1 MKLPGILSMIQM
13 GSGLVFAIPLGLIG
27 FEFLTAGRTV
37 FGVGF
42 LLVAAAMLLLPEYIV
57 RRVGN
62 PRDWVLGLLP
72 FRRGD

>member
-1 MKLPGILSMIQM
+1 MKLPGILSMVQM
-13 GSGLVFAIPLGLIG
+13 GSGLVFALPLGLIG

-42 LLVAAAMLLLPEYIV
+42 LFLAVTMLLLPEYV
-57 RRVGN
+57 MRRIGS
-62 PRDWVLGLLP
+62 PRDWVRGLSP